1 MCCAGGCL
9 AAAQRFALD
18 EMMRRGGRPSETAVV
33 REVPRRGQGAMQ
45 AYTVATKEDRSD
57 WKPIRIKVFTE
68 DLKNGTPGSERYC
81 EKRWE
86 RRPDFLGHNMPCTAD
101 DILSEQ
107 KKQLYEKTII
117 PEAVKLHA
125 ERLLVRP
132 MAEGV
137 VMREGPGEPC
147 TYFTI
152 PAGHKTDGV
161 PDADMVIYAAAG
173 PSSSNIPA
181 WAATCLKSSDSRPS
195 VGAMNFNPRHMTDTA
210 WSVRVAAH
218 EMAHALG
225 FTEESIGSKS
235 ITSEEGVRGVRRK
248 MVTGENVKARAVAHF
263 NCSSLKGM
271 ELENDDDAGVHRKM
285 LHWEERSARDE
296 LMAPT
301 VGAGYYTALTLAVFA
316 DLGYYR
322 VDWSM
327 AEPMSWGNSTGCDFL
342 TKKCKDTHDL
352 AKTYPH
358 MFCNKTDKTTLH
370 CSSDRR
376 HVGTCTAEIDDFMW
390 SPLGNDACPVVS
402 THFYDSSFRTI
413 YSRCTDASVINLPG
427 SLTGSGSWCLDVEAL
442 QVKNGGG
449 GGDNKIEGVCA
460 EVQCEGGAVKVKHL
474 GADAFVPCPEGGA
487 IEVVSNARVQG
498 RRLKCPKYTEVC
510 TIAANGSSLVIP
522 SVLQDA
528 EGKGRKD
535 KKDGRGEGV
544 PPGGSSRAEVS
555 PGASPHGAV
564 GGDPAVPKA
573 EVGSGPNTV
582 RAAEPHQQKRGPD
595 SAAASAHPA
604 APKGGDSDTVGATCD
619 VD

>member
-1 MCCAGGCL
+1 MACRLLQPTPFLSSPPLLAVVVVVVAMCCAGGCL

-45 AYTVATKEDRSD
+45 AYTVATKEDHSD

-81 EKRWE
+81 EKQWE
-86 RRPDFLGHNMPCTAD
+86 RRPDYLGHNMTCKAD

-173 PSSSNIPA
+173 PFRDNIPA

-271 ELENDDDAGVHRKM
+271 ELENDDAGVHRKM

-322 VDWSM
+322 VNWSM
-327 AEPMSWGNSTGCDFL
+327 AEPMSWGNDTGCDFL
-342 TKKCKDTHDL
+342 TKKCKDTEDL

-358 MFCNKTDKTTLH
+358 MFCDASDKATLR

-376 HVGTCTAEIDDFMW
+376 HVGTCTAYVVDVQGSVSEKDVCPII
-390 SPLGNDACPVVS
+390 STELYSATSRKPSNACVEGS
-402 THFYDSSFRTI
+402 GQT
-413 YSRCTDASVINLPG
+413 LPG
-427 SLTGSGSWCLDVEAL
+427 SLTGSDSWCLDAEAL
-442 QVKNGGG
+442 QVKKPEGEDRKYGN
-449 GGDNKIEGVCA
+449 IRGVCA
-460 EVQCEGGAVKVKHL
+460 
-474 GADAFVPCPEGGA
+474 
-487 IEVVSNARVQG
+487 
-498 RRLKCPKYTEVC
+498 
-510 TIAANGSSLVIP
+510 
-522 SVLQDA
+522 
-528 EGKGRKD
+528 
-535 KKDGRGEGV
+535 
-544 PPGGSSRAEVS
+544 
-555 PGASPHGAV
+555 
-564 GGDPAVPKA
+564 
-573 EVGSGPNTV
+573 
-582 RAAEPHQQKRGPD
+582 
-595 SAAASAHPA
+595 
-604 APKGGDSDTVGATCD
+604 
-619 VD
+619 